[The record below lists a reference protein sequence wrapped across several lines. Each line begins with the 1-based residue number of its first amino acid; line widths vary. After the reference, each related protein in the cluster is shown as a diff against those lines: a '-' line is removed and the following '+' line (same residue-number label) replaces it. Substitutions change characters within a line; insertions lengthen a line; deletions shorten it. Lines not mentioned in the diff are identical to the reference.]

1 MKRLLAWVQSVAAAI
16 GGPGLFI
23 IAFLDSSFLSFPQ
36 VVDLL
41 IITMAVQEPYRMV
54 YYASMA
60 TAGSV
65 SGCLA
70 LYVVARRGGD
80 AWMHSR
86 FRPDRLVRARAF
98 FQRHGVLAVLFMSLL
113 PPPAPFKLFVLLAG
127 VSAMPWRRFAVT
139 VAIGR
144 SIRYFGEGLLAIWY
158 GRQVFDF
165 LQRHGRVV
173 AIIGLLVAAAAGTA
187 WLLWRRRRTAT
198 F

>member
-1 MKRLLAWVQSVAAAI
+1 MKRLLAWVQSVAASI

-41 IITMAVQEPYRMV
+41 IVTMAVQQPYLMV

-65 SGCLA
+65 AGCLA
-70 LYVVARRGGD
+70 LFTVARRGGE

-86 FRPDRLVRARAF
+86 FRADRLMRARTLF
-98 FQRHGVLAVLFMSLL
+98 ERHGVLAVLVMSVL

-127 VSAMPWRRFAVT
+127 VSGMPWRRFAAT
-139 VAIGR
+139 VFVGR
-144 SIRYFGEGLLAIWY
+144 AVRYFGEGLLAIWY
-158 GRQVFDF
+158 GRQVFEF
-165 LQRHGRVV
+165 LQLHGRAV
-173 AIIGLLVAAAAGTA
+173 ALVGLGVAAAGTA
-187 WLLWRRRRTAT
+187 WLLWRRRRSVS

>member
-1 MKRLLAWVQSVAAAI
+1 MKRLLAWVQSVAMSI

-41 IITMAVQEPYRMV
+41 IITMAIQQPYRMV

-60 TAGSV
+60 TVGSV
-65 SGCLA
+65 VGCLA
-70 LYVVARRGGD
+70 LYAVARRGGE

-86 FRPDRLVRARAF
+86 FRGDRVAKARTL
-98 FQRHGVLAVLFMSLL
+98 FQRHGVAAVLVMSLL

-139 VAIGR
+139 VTIGR
-144 SIRYFGEGLLAIWY
+144 AGRYFGEGVLAIWY
-158 GRQVFDF
+158 GRQVFEF
-165 LQRHGRVV
+165 LQKHGKVV
-173 AIIGLLVAAAAGTA
+173 AIIGLLLAAAGTA
-187 WLLWRRRRTAT
+187 WFLRRRGRTAP

>member
-1 MKRLLAWVQSVAAAI
+1 MKRLLAWVQSVAVAI

-23 IAFLDSSFLSFPQ
+23 IAFLDSSLLSFPQ

-41 IITMAVQEPYRMV
+41 IVTMAVQEPYRMV
-54 YYASMA
+54 YYASLA

-65 SGCLA
+65 TGCLA

-86 FRPDRLVRARAF
+86 FRGNRLVSARAF
-98 FQRHGVLAVLFMSLL
+98 FERHGVLAVLLMSLL

-144 SIRYFGEGLLAIWY
+144 AIRYFGEGLLAIWY
-158 GRQVFDF
+158 GRQVVDF
-165 LQRHGRVV
+165 LQSHGRGV
-173 AIIGLLVAAAAGTA
+173 AIVGLLVAGAGTA
-187 WLLWRRRRTAT
+187 WLLWRRRRPAS

>member
-1 MKRLLAWVQSVAAAI
+1 MKRLLAWAQSVAAAI

-41 IITMAVQEPYRMV
+41 IITMAVREPYRMV
-54 YYASMA
+54 YYASLA

-65 SGCLA
+65 AGCLA
-70 LYVVARRGGD
+70 LYGVARRGGD

-86 FRPDRLVRARAF
+86 FRGDRLVRARVF
-98 FQRHGVLAVLFMSLL
+98 FQRHGVLAVLVMSLL

-127 VSAMPWRRFAVT
+127 ASAMPWRRFAVT

-144 SIRYFGEGLLAIWY
+144 ALRYFGEGLLAIWY

-165 LQRHGRVV
+165 LRSHGRGV
-173 AIIGLLVAAAAGTA
+173 AIAGLLIAGVGTA
-187 WLLWRRRRTAT
+187 WLLWRRRRAGAL
-198 F
+198 